1 MLHPD
6 DARTFR
12 VDLGPHTVGPVTLHQ
27 RGLAAMINATAAVT
41 TARLVLG
48 DGFSPVATMEALRTV
63 RPPFG
68 RGEVIDAGGSPLELV
83 LVKNPAGFTVA
94 LGTYLS
100 EPVTTMV
107 AINDDYADGQ
117 DVSWLYDVSFESL
130 RENGVALTSGVRAYD
145 MALRL
150 DYDDVAVAC
159 GGARPRPRAGPAARG
174 TPRRAAPDL
183 LHLHRDD
190 EAETA
195 AGGALRAGRLRRGE
209 RMTSK
214 GLINL
219 VHLYPREMS
228 IYGDLGNTR
237 CLASRI
243 RRHGYEVRVH
253 DHHPGST
260 LPDEPHLF
268 MGGGGQDSGQS
279 RVEEDLAVIADRL
292 HGLAG
297 DGVPMIMICGMY
309 QLFGNAFIT
318 VEGQEL
324 PGLGILDVTTRG
336 NPTRMIGGIVL
347 DTGFGEVVGF
357 ENHSGATVLGSGQAP
372 FGTVRAGHGNNG
384 TDRTEGAVTGHVIGS
399 YLHGPILPA
408 NPRVADH
415 LIARAAELA
424 TGRPFE
430 PADVDDALA
439 DQARS
444 RQVRRLV
451 AA

>member
-1 MLHPD
+1 
-6 DARTFR
+6 
-12 VDLGPHTVGPVTLHQ
+12 
-27 RGLAAMINATAAVT
+27 
-41 TARLVLG
+41 
-48 DGFSPVATMEALRTV
+48 
-63 RPPFG
+63 
-68 RGEVIDAGGSPLELV
+68 
-83 LVKNPAGFTVA
+83 
-94 LGTYLS
+94 
-100 EPVTTMV
+100 
-107 AINDDYADGQ
+107 
-117 DVSWLYDVSFESL
+117 
-130 RENGVALTSGVRAYD
+130 
-145 MALRL
+145 
-150 DYDDVAVAC
+150 
-159 GGARPRPRAGPAARG
+159 
-174 TPRRAAPDL
+174 
-183 LHLHRDD
+183 
-190 EAETA
+190 
-195 AGGALRAGRLRRGE
+195 
-209 RMTSK
+209 MTSK